1 MYLQA
6 FVFATQI
13 SANWTCFE
21 ADEEFSLVTTNRQ
34 FAQLLHLF
42 FPGFQFSSSLSLFS
56 FSFVLLLLF
65 FFFFYRVALS
75 TRGSMYYISSF
86 FTGSIF
92 GKTSGIICWKS
103 MNEVI
108 LLATVFKPGTKTV
121 WLLVNGLSLYYI
133 LIINLIDCSLIR
145 KTIQQASVECRM
157 NMLLP
162 AYCDFLLCFC
172 CVFHSTKIQD
182 FLVRNWMERFF
193 TTWQVSRKMYLNLK
207 DGPIV

>member
-1 MYLQA
+1 MRELYNYFEWEKPFIWSKKRTSKSRVQIRWNSAIIKYIAWFRLYLQS

-13 SANWTCFE
+13 SANWICFE
-21 ADEEFSLVTTNRQ
+21 ADEKFSLVTTNRQ
-34 FAQLLHLF
+34 IAQLLRLF

-75 TRGSMYYISSF
+75 TRGSTYYISSF
-86 FTGSIF
+86 FTGSVF

-108 LLATVFKPGTKTV
+108 LLTTVFKPGTKTV

-133 LIINLIDCSLIR
+133 LIINLNWLFSHW
-145 KTIQQASVECRM
+145 K
-157 NMLLP
+157 NNP
-162 AYCDFLLCFC
+162 AGFGGL
-172 CVFHSTKIQD
+172 
-182 FLVRNWMERFF
+182 
-193 TTWQVSRKMYLNLK
+193 
-207 DGPIV
+207 